1 MEEFLGKEFSVY
13 LQDFPRNE
21 LIRNIFVLKLRSQIL
36 HCIKINSSP
45 ICFRM
50 FKKKNDKKSPS
61 ASSRK
66 ESKKDQKKSRE
77 DLADA
82 G

>member
-21 LIRNIFVLKLRSQIL
+21 LIFVLKLRSQIL

-61 ASSRK
+61 ASRK

-77 DLADA
+77 DLTDA